1 MNVITPEPES
11 RIHKPDAWIIL
22 RLTQKREVSYRL
34 FVSWRGNNGF
44 QDRCRMSSGAD
55 NLDEMIKRDDGCF
68 VWPQASG
75 STYVLLPYAQG
86 FVGLNGDRILHSV
99 LCNPQFHFS
108 SGTVVEQLSA
118 LRYSNGLVFYPMV
131 FANDVH

>member
-1 MNVITPEPES
+1 
-11 RIHKPDAWIIL
+11 
-22 RLTQKREVSYRL
+22 
-34 FVSWRGNNGF
+34 
-44 QDRCRMSSGAD
+44 MSSGAD

-99 LCNPQFHFS
+99 LCNPQLHFS
-108 SGTVVEQLSA
+108 SGTLVEQLSA
-118 LRYSNGLVFYPMV
+118 LRDSNGLVLYPMV
-131 FANDVH
+131 FVLIMQILQEGKLTRGIFSSNYHLWLRLLWV